1 MQRFW
6 DRDMSLK
13 GRSTL
18 KLQFTERPSSVRH
31 AKLFIISY
39 KLKSSAPWAVVC
51 QKDPVS
57 QVVRPYVSQTE

>member
-18 KLQFTERPSSVRH
+18 KLQFTERPPSVGH
-31 AKLFIISY
+31 AQLFIISC
-39 KLKSSAPWAVVC
+39 KLQSSAPWAVVC
-51 QKDPVS
+51 QKDPAS
-57 QVVRPYVSQTE
+57 QVVGPYVSQTE